1 MTTTRKT
8 TAALTDNEWL
18 AIFDSL
24 NGLITTM
31 IEHGYATDDRIVL
44 SASMEDAEDC
54 QYTLWGVDRA
64 TLVAKLKAMSR
75 AEIIDVLH
83 TTAKY
88 WDEVTG

>member
-44 SASMEDAEDC
+44 SASMED
-54 QYTLWGVDRA
+54 RA
-64 TLVAKLKAMSR
+64 AS
-75 AEIIDVLH
+75 
-83 TTAKY
+83 
-88 WDEVTG
+88 G